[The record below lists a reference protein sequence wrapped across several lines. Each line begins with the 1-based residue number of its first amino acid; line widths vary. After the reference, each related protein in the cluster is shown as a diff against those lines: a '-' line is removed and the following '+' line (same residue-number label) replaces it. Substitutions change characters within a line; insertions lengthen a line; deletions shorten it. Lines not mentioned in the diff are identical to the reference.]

1 MDAPLDFLRSLRI
14 KNAIEN
20 FMSRTLFRISLPA
33 FSIGLLFLV
42 TGCGEDPRFS
52 ARTQYLGGVYGN
64 AEGGPPRDTV
74 SYWDETTQAEA
85 PRSKSVSV
93 NSAPIFTKV
102 AYWSVFHSF
111 QPGAKDSTPHW
122 VITKSFKKTKTTS
135 PVYSVTTSIQRAPW
149 WCPMSILT
157 RIRNLQALISE
168 ARRCRISCAS
178 YQARVCTQVICQAIQ
193 HRTAVSACPNSWPK
207 ISSNQSQS
215 EHRSRSRIKDL
226 LGRQYLGL
234 QKIPGIGILIIPL
247 PGI

>member
-1 MDAPLDFLRSLRI
+1 M
-14 KNAIEN
+14 
-20 FMSRTLFRISLPA
+20 
-33 FSIGLLFLV
+33 
-42 TGCGEDPRFS
+42 
-52 ARTQYLGGVYGN
+52 
-64 AEGGPPRDTV
+64 
-74 SYWDETTQAEA
+74 ETTQAEA

-178 YQARVCTQVICQAIQ
+178 YQAWRVARY
-193 HRTAVSACPNSWPK
+193 HWRNRTRGPA
-207 ISSNQSQS
+207 
-215 EHRSRSRIKDL
+215 SREADCRDGGRGSDHPRVETLQTCRARLSRRV
-226 LGRQYLGL
+226 LGRRRRCP
-234 QKIPGIGILIIPL
+234 PGRTRGRCSHLRPVFSRK
-247 PGI
+247 PGADSGDRSDCERIRRKNFARRRV